1 MNRIFEQAVRSF
13 GQRLHLKF
21 LLIPL
26 WFVTINWG
34 SLDFENFLVCEIAP
48 LTLNGNI
55 IAETEP
61 LVLKCISV
69 SIQIVVGKGK
79 RMILLV
85 DP

>member
-1 MNRIFEQAVRSF
+1 MNRIFEQAVQSF

-69 SIQIVVGKGK
+69 SIQIVVRKGK